1 MTESYR
7 VRYTS
12 QRMYLLNYDRKVD
25 RVFDPA
31 LDIFTKKG
39 VELGILN
46 TAVEYRKNDEENIVG
61 FVQNGELWCYDVA
74 QNKLSLVFGFREGND
89 LRGSYDEHAIRIL
102 KVDESGSMDFL
113 VYGYM
118 NRGTHEGETGVALY
132 TYDALTNS
140 VEERVFIES
149 RESFAVLQ
157 SKLGE
162 MAYVNNDGQFY
173 IFLDG
178 TVLRVDLKHHGV

>member
-1 MTESYR
+1 
-7 VRYTS
+7 
-12 QRMYLLNYDRKVD
+12 
-25 RVFDPA
+25 
-31 LDIFTKKG
+31 
-39 VELGILN
+39 
-46 TAVEYRKNDEENIVG
+46 
-61 FVQNGELWCYDVA
+61 
-74 QNKLSLVFGFREGND
+74 
-89 LRGSYDEHAIRIL
+89 
-102 KVDESGSMDFL
+102 MDFL

-162 MAYVNNDGQFY
+162 MAYVNDDGQFY

-178 TVLRVDLKHHGV
+178 AVNRIDLNTMEYATVAAWFLRTAIWRPGIRRIPCMPPGTWPC